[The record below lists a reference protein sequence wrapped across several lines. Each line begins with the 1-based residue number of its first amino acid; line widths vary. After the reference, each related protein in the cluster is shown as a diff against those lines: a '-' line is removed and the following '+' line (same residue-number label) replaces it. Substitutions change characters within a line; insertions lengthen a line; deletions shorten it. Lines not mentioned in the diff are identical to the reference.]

1 MQGLLRRDA
10 VPHHQDMPK
19 SSPSLTAELLLQA
32 YRVGLFPMAEKRD
45 SDELYWLDPEM
56 RGVLPLET
64 FHLSR
69 RLRRTV
75 LASSYVVTADQRFEA
90 VIAACAA
97 STSGREES
105 WINPEIERLF
115 TQLHRQGHGHSI
127 ECLHD
132 GELVGGL
139 YGVAIGGAFFG
150 ESMFSRARDASK
162 IALVHLVVRLQL
174 GGFTL
179 LDTQFTTEHLAQFGA
194 MEIPRAVYRHRLGLA
209 VASQASWVAAP
220 AADVLAGAIAG
231 LGRETEA
238 PMLTNP

>member
-1 MQGLLRRDA
+1 MGGLLRHA
-10 VPHHQDMPK
+10 GVPHHRKMPK

-75 LASSYVVTADQRFEA
+75 LSSPYVVTADQRFEA

-127 ECLHD
+127 ECMQD

-139 YGVAIGGAFFG
+139 YGVSIGGAFFG

-162 IALVHLVVRLQL
+162 IALVHLVARLRL

-194 MEIPRAVYRHRLGLA
+194 VEIPRAAYRRRLGQA
-209 VASQASWVAAP
+209 VGSQAIWMAAP
-220 AADVLAGAIAG
+220 APEILAEAIAM
-231 LGRETEA
+231 LGRDSEA
-238 PMLTNP
+238 AGLASS

>member
-1 MQGLLRRDA
+1 
-10 VPHHQDMPK
+10 MPK

-75 LASSYVVTADQRFEA
+75 LSSSYVVTADKHFEA

-97 STSGREES
+97 STAGREES

-115 TQLHRQGHGHSI
+115 TQLHRQGHGHSV
-127 ECLHD
+127 ECMQD

-139 YGVAIGGAFFG
+139 YGVSIGGAFFG

-162 IALVHLVVRLQL
+162 IALVHLVARLRL

-194 MEIPRAVYRHRLGLA
+194 VEIPRAVYRRRLGQA
-209 VASQASWVAAP
+209 VGSRAIWHASPAP
-220 AADVLAGAIAG
+220 DVLAEAIAM
-231 LGRETEA
+231 LGRDTDA
-238 PMLTNP
+238 TTLAGS